1 MQQIFRALSHMH
13 ANKIM
18 HRDIKPENIMFE
30 TKLQYS
36 DIKIIDFGLANKFQG
51 DKLKSI
57 VGTPLYTSPNVL
69 DGEYTCTSDCWSAG
83 VIMFNLLTG
92 DYPFLSNNKNELYRV
107 IQNDPHVFSS
117 PEWKYVSYN
126 AKALINKLLVKK
138 DSQRLTAL

>member
-1 MQQIFRALSHMH
+1 
-13 ANKIM
+13 
-18 HRDIKPENIMFE
+18 
-30 TKLQYS
+30 
-36 DIKIIDFGLANKFQG
+36 
-51 DKLKSI
+51 
-57 VGTPLYTSPNVL
+57 
-69 DGEYTCTSDCWSAG
+69 
-83 VIMFNLLTG
+83 MFNLLTG